1 MNLILVE
8 AAPDGVA
15 HLAIEGA
22 LTAVDLVGDGR
33 DPLADLVGEDW
44 PTRKIL
50 LDLSNANYL
59 DSSAIGW
66 LLTCARQLRD
76 GGGQL
81 ALHSIP
87 PTIRQ
92 IFDVLRISSV
102 LPIADGE
109 AEAVE
114 LMAAHR

>member
-8 AAPDGVA
+8 TTPDGVA
-15 HLAIEGA
+15 RLAIEGA
-22 LTAVDLVGDGR
+22 FTALDLVGDVT
-33 DPLADLVGEDW
+33 DPLVERIGEDW

-50 LDLSNANYL
+50 FEQSGATYL

-66 LLTCARQLRD
+66 QLTCARELRD

-81 ALHSIP
+81 VLHSIP

-92 IFDVLRISSV
+92 IIDVLRISSV
-102 LPIADGE
+102 FPIADGE

-114 LMAAHR
+114 HMATHP